1 MKQETEKQK
10 NASSSPTPF
19 PNCISELAYSSGSQS
34 VSLAGQI
41 ERIAGPLKIFKSTAT
56 FMTDSKHLIIEMM
69 TLNTQNKT
77 KKSVILFISSL
88 SSRALIS
95 EIVSTK

>member
-1 MKQETEKQK
+1 
-10 NASSSPTPF
+10 
-19 PNCISELAYSSGSQS
+19 
-34 VSLAGQI
+34 
-41 ERIAGPLKIFKSTAT
+41 
-56 FMTDSKHLIIEMM
+56 MTDSKHLIIEMM

-95 EIVSTK
+95 EIVSTKWIKRDLELPFYLSTNNARFN